1 MLLNSK
7 EKKSSMLKNVAAAI
21 AGNALEFYE
30 LTVYG
35 FFAPVMAANFF
46 PNASKLAGVADVF
59 AIFFIGYLARPLGA
73 VVFGWFGDTL
83 GRKVTLLISILLMAG
98 STSAIAFLPTYHSLG
113 LLAPLLLLILRL
125 LQGISCGGEYAG
137 SMIFLVEHA
146 PKGQQGFYGSFGEQG
161 VGLGFLMAMLTVWL
175 INLSFSEAAVVSW
188 AWRLPFLLGS
198 LMGLLGWYMRRH
210 VSETRVFM
218 DACIVPTNSSAIYY
232 RYKVHLHSIVLI
244 VGVTLFGMV
253 IGHVCYVF
261 FSVYASSVLNYTY
274 HQALTVQIISM
285 SLLVLLLPAIGRLGD
300 WIGRRRLLIFG
311 IISSTLW
318 SWPYFWLLQQ
328 NSLALVLVA
337 QLIMTVLTAF
347 CFSTY
352 LVYAVEMVPAYVRFS
367 MVGLGLA
374 LSDSIFGG
382 MTPYVST
389 VLIEKTQSYLS
400 LVVYIAVCALL
411 SLFAIYRHWVRETK
425 YTIKED
431 W

>member
-1 MLLNSK
+1 
-7 EKKSSMLKNVAAAI
+7 MLKIVFAAI
-21 AGNALEFYE
+21 VGNALEFYE

-35 FFAPVMAANFF
+35 FFAPVIAAHFF
-46 PNASKLAGVADVF
+46 PKQDKFTGIANVF
-59 AIFFIGYLARPLGA
+59 AIFFVGYLARPLGA
-73 VVFGWFGDTL
+73 LLFGRMGDRF
-83 GRKVTLLISILLMAG
+83 GRKPALMASIWLMAL
-98 STSAIAFLPTYHSLG
+98 STCGIG
-113 LLAPLLLLILRL
+113 LIPDYDTIGGPILLLLNLRIF
-125 LQGISCGGEYAG
+125 QGLSCGGEYAG

-161 VGLGFLMAMLTVWL
+161 ITLGFLLAILTVWL

-244 VGVTLFGMV
+244 VGVTLFGMA
-253 IGHVCYVF
+253 IGKIISLFIVTYM
-261 FSVYASSVLNYTY
+261 SNVLHYTY
-274 HQALTVQIISM
+274 RQALTI
-285 SLLVLLLPAIGRLGD
+285 LVTSVILIVFLEPVVGKLGD
-300 WIGRRRLLIFG
+300 RIGRRRLLIFG
-311 IISSTLW
+311 IIGCTFW

-337 QLIMTVLTAF
+337 QLVMVTLFTTCIAVH
-347 CFSTY
+347 S
-352 LVYAVEMVPAYVRFS
+352 VYAVTMVPAYVRFS
-367 MVGLGLA
+367 MVSLGLA

-411 SLFAIYRHWVRETK
+411 SLFAIYRHWVRE
-425 YTIKED
+425 IKSAPE
-431 W
+431 